1 MVESEPEEEF
11 ISSLPIYDLPSKR
24 EKTDLEQYDTPE
36 NVPQQKSKTKLDE
49 PSPVWEKLK
58 TKGKTEEN
66 SNKIILGQGKKP
78 GNSTKKNSLKGSLN
92 KR

>member
-11 ISSLPIYDLPSKR
+11 ISSLPVYDLPSKR

-49 PSPVWEKLK
+49 PSPAWEKLK

-66 SNKIILGQGKKP
+66 TNQIILGKGKNP
-78 GNSTKKNSLKGSLN
+78 GISN
-92 KR
+92 